1 MVVLSI
7 LPIVVYWSACFTCH
21 YLGLDASESTMAAK
35 SSVTLRDTIK
45 RVAILHFLQLLMF
58 LPLEFGLVTDRVY
71 GWSVL
76 NIMLGV
82 VFIDTLE
89 YWIHRT
95 YHAIPA
101 LYTLHKTHHAMIIPW
116 SFGAL
121 YNSWG
126 EAVLTGGI
134 ITNVFLL
141 WFSVEEYC
149 YVLCLAN
156 VATVMD
162 HVQYFD
168 SLKNRHHR
176 LHHELYP
183 GRNFQQPFFTFW
195 DDLFHT
201 RAQ

>member
-1 MVVLSI
+1 MVTVSL

-21 YLGLDASESTMAAK
+21 YLGLDSTTATK
-35 SSVTLRDTIK
+35 SSVSLRDTVR
-45 RVAILHFLQLLMF
+45 RVLQLHALQLLTF
-58 LPLEFGLVTDRVY
+58 IPLELGLVTDRVY
-71 GWSVL
+71 GWSVTH
-76 NIMLGV
+76 IMLGIIV
-82 VFIDTLE
+82 IDTLE
-89 YWIHRT
+89 YWIHRV

-101 LYTLHKTHHAMIIPW
+101 LYSLHKTHHAMIIPW

-134 ITNVFLL
+134 ITNVFVLL
-141 WFSVEEYC
+141 GFSVEEYC

-162 HVQYFD
+162 HVQFFD

-176 LHHELYP
+176 LHHELHP
-183 GRNFQQPFFTFW
+183 NRNFQQPFFTFW